1 VRRRRRRHP
10 LRGVPDPL
18 RQRREVAEHADA
30 DASLRHR
37 GVRRQIVEAS
47 LRERKQRVEL
57 VSRPREVLA
66 RERVDAQDAHAEE
79 VAPAHDVHELVRAR
93 AVPDARW
100 ERPRR
105 GEASVTVH
113 HDRDVFWDRAAR
125 AQRGGDEIA
134 RHLAELP
141 PRREHRVGEGGE
153 ERRGEERHGRGRTA
167 RDRSY
172 VPSRPVAS
180 RRVLPTASARAVRSG
195 AKKAPPPL
203 PSFVHHQVCS
213 RAVCWSTM
221 VSASIMKALSA
232 AESDRST
239 QTEYPSLVIITPT
252 RRRAPARRRAH
263 IVLSIMPAPPPVA
276 ASSSSLLLS
285 RVLALDP
292 IALLACALF
301 LMGVYFALVL
311 AAGSSPLARIVLF
324 KTSLFARSVRHLALS
339 REKSGWPKTRPDP
352 DVVVADVALSPPREK
367 RVIFVRHGESTWN
380 EVFNRGF
387 GPGFPLRLAWGLLHE
402 AAVIF
407 SRGSF
412 FVDAPLSHRGY
423 RQARELRAFLKTY
436 EPTGDGTTTNPDAAA
451 LRGDV
456 RRVLIHTGPRTT
468 ASAW

>member
-1 VRRRRRRHP
+1 MGADGRRAIDPMSRR
-10 LRGVPDPL
+10 
-18 RQRREVAEHADA
+18 
-30 DASLRHR
+30 
-37 GVRRQIVEAS
+37 
-47 LRERKQRVEL
+47 
-57 VSRPREVLA
+57 
-66 RERVDAQDAHAEE
+66 
-79 VAPAHDVHELVRAR
+79 
-93 AVPDARW
+93 
-100 ERPRR
+100 
-105 GEASVTVH
+105 
-113 HDRDVFWDRAAR
+113 
-125 AQRGGDEIA
+125 
-134 RHLAELP
+134 
-141 PRREHRVGEGGE
+141 
-153 ERRGEERHGRGRTA
+153 
-167 RDRSY
+167 
-172 VPSRPVAS
+172 VPSRPS
-180 RRVLPTASARAVRSG
+180 DRLGARG
-195 AKKAPPPL
+195 
-203 PSFVHHQVCS
+203 
-213 RAVCWSTM
+213 
-221 VSASIMKALSA
+221 SIWREEGTSA
-232 AESDRST
+232 ASVARSSSSLFARGLLVNDGIGVDYESSLSSRVRQKQTDRISFA
-239 QTEYPSLVIITPT
+239 PT
-252 RRRAPARRRAH
+252 RRRAPARRRAQ

>member
-1 VRRRRRRHP
+1 
-10 LRGVPDPL
+10 
-18 RQRREVAEHADA
+18 
-30 DASLRHR
+30 
-37 GVRRQIVEAS
+37 
-47 LRERKQRVEL
+47 
-57 VSRPREVLA
+57 
-66 RERVDAQDAHAEE
+66 
-79 VAPAHDVHELVRAR
+79 
-93 AVPDARW
+93 
-100 ERPRR
+100 
-105 GEASVTVH
+105 
-113 HDRDVFWDRAAR
+113 
-125 AQRGGDEIA
+125 
-134 RHLAELP
+134 
-141 PRREHRVGEGGE
+141 
-153 ERRGEERHGRGRTA
+153 
-167 RDRSY
+167 
-172 VPSRPVAS
+172 
-180 RRVLPTASARAVRSG
+180 
-195 AKKAPPPL
+195 
-203 PSFVHHQVCS
+203 
-213 RAVCWSTM
+213 
-221 VSASIMKALSA
+221 
-232 AESDRST
+232 
-239 QTEYPSLVIITPT
+239 
-252 RRRAPARRRAH
+252 
-263 IVLSIMPAPPPVA
+263 MPAPPPVA

-456 RRVLIHTGPRTT
+456 RSILVGSNLRRAVATIAIGFWDRIARTREKIIVHSALQEMARNVDAYAIARRGEAVPLDGVEAKIGGGETMDQIPSCDARNNEGNKKVDRCGNDALLEFAAWVVENTKDADCVIVGGHSLWFKEFFKAFLPRRSDHVAKKKKIVNCGCVGFTLQAGRDDDGRVAYRIDPKSVDVIYGGF
-468 ASAW
+468 AK